1 MDKKQAK
8 AYKKLNAED
17 LEGLLHMRKRG
28 YTAKNK
34 KAYSRKKKHKAKE
47 EE

>member
-17 LEGLLHMRKRG
+17 LQGLLHMRKRG
-28 YTAKNK
+28 YTAKSK